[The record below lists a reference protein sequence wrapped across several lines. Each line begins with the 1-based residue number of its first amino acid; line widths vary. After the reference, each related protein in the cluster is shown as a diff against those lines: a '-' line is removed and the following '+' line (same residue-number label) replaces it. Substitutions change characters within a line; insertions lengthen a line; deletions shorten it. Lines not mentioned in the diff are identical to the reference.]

1 MRDSVELTT
10 GLFTPHFGS
19 SWLDYEVLVDR
30 FLSNIPATLR
40 VQHVLVLP
48 ALFSAAQK

>member
-1 MRDSVELTT
+1 MRDSVELIT

-19 SWLDYEVLVDR
+19 SWLDYEV
-30 FLSNIPATLR
+30 FLSKIPATLR